1 MRHQG
6 FGRIGFVAGR
16 RPPVQGGGDLTARL
30 TSVALRRNEAGYIGE
45 QEMRAKLLTLALA
58 CLLAG
63 VAASGW
69 MPTAMAQSGAKER
82 PQLSAEELNE
92 KYHFCT
98 FPVSNIHF
106 SVQHVNDVIAACSAL
121 INSEGGSAE
130 NRSLIHLQRG
140 AMYRRLGKFKLALAD
155 FTMSIHY
162 DPKSAYA
169 YTGRGNAYRGLHQ
182 LDEAIA
188 DHTKAIELDP
198 TYAIAY
204 SNRGNA
210 WDDKK
215 EYRRAIAD
223 FDAALKLNP
232 RYAAAFNNRAITKSN
247 LGDHDGAIADYS
259 AAIKLD
265 PRDAIAYANRGN
277 ERLETGDKK
286 GAIADY
292 RTALKLEPRL
302 TQAAETLKEIAA
314 EVPKKKR
321 RRR

>member
-30 TSVALRRNEAGYIGE
+30 TPVALRRNEAGYIGE
-45 QEMRAKLLTLALA
+45 KEMRAKLLTLALA

-155 FTMSIHY
+155 LTMSIHY

-210 WDDKK
+210 AGRGGAEGNCRRSAEAPAAVKEAGVQAKK
-215 EYRRAIAD
+215 PTLRRPYCFGWPGVGPRLSPAAR
-223 FDAALKLNP
+223 FRKEPRARGTPRVPGALKFTQCAQTKMLGP
-232 RYAAAFNNRAITKSN
+232 AGLDASRHRGWSKPNNRKSAKSQ
-247 LGDHDGAIADYS
+247 GV
-259 AAIKLD
+259 
-265 PRDAIAYANRGN
+265 PRA
-277 ERLETGDKK
+277 
-286 GAIADY
+286 
-292 RTALKLEPRL
+292 
-302 TQAAETLKEIAA
+302 
-314 EVPKKKR
+314 VF
-321 RRR
+321 